1 MSNAPANLA
10 LRFLL
15 EIAAL
20 VAYGYWGWT
29 QHEGAG
35 RFLWAIGLPVVAA
48 AAWGTFRV
56 PGDPAEAPVAVPGI
70 VRLLLETVFFAGA
83 VMLLAAAGPRTLAII
98 FGVIVLAHYGL
109 SYDRVIWLLRG
120 AP

>member
-15 EIAAL
+15 EIVALAAY
-20 VAYGYWGWT
+20 AYWGWV

-35 RFLWAIGLPVVAA
+35 RFLWAIGLPIVAA

-56 PGDPAEAPVAVPGI
+56 PGDPAEPPVAVPGI
-70 VRLLLETVFFAGA
+70 VRLLLEAVFFGA
-83 VMLLAAAGPRTLAII
+83 AALLLAAADQRTLAII
-98 FGVIVLAHYGL
+98 FGVVVLVHYGI
-109 SYDRVIWLLRG
+109 SYDRVLWLLRG